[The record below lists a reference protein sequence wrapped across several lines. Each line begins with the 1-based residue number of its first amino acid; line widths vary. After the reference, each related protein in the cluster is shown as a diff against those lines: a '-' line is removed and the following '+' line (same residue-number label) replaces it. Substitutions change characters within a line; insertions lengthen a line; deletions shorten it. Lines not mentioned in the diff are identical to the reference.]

1 MESTDNSTPTA
12 GFQRG
17 VSIAY
22 RTLTAEN
29 YDKCMA
35 EVRNIIASTEERGNS
50 RSTYYNKLNGR
61 TPLTIAEAQRL
72 DEVFARYGIADWRG
86 TESDNQ

>member
-1 MESTDNSTPTA
+1 MESTGNSTPT
-12 GFQRG
+12 GDFQRG

-29 YDKCMA
+29 YDKCMT
-35 EVRNIIASTEERGNS
+35 EVRDIIASTEKRGNS

-72 DEVFARYGIADWRG
+72 DEVFARYGVTDWRG
-86 TESDNQ
+86 IESENQ